1 VNIAADTLADWTV
14 ARQVADR
21 VAGSGPALGPVDR
34 ARLRED
40 FAEVVPEAEK
50 LAADVTRLAPNG
62 HPSRPWVMSRSE
74 WLDRNLRS
82 FEVVLGPIADRL
94 SPQGGEG
101 GGTTLRRK
109 VLGTELGAL
118 VGYLSRR
125 VLGQFDLFVPPDDEG
140 TIYFVGPNIAGIERQ
155 NQFPERDFRLWIALH
170 EVAHRLQFGSVP
182 WLRGYVSGLV
192 DGYLRSVNLDV
203 RYLVDLARK
212 AAEEVRAGRVDR
224 RGMGWVTLL
233 MTPEQRRTFAHAQ
246 AVMTLLEGH
255 GNFTMN
261 EVSRGRI
268 PGAERFRR
276 TLRARRQARPVERA
290 FQRAIGFD
298 QKTKQYDAGEGFV
311 AHVVGR
317 AGIDGFNLV
326 WDRPENLP
334 TLEEL
339 GRPDEWLARVARR

>member
-1 VNIAADTLADWTV
+1 MNIAADTLADWTV

-21 VAGSGPALGPVDR
+21 VAGTGPALGPVDR

-50 LAADVTRLAPNG
+50 LAADAIRLPPSG
-62 HPSRPWVMSRSE
+62 HPSRPWVMSRNE

-82 FEVVLGPIADRL
+82 FEVVLAPIADQI
-94 SPQGGEG
+94 SSGGDG
-101 GGTTLRRK
+101 GGTALRRK

-155 NQFPERDFRLWIALH
+155 HQFPERDFRLWIALH

-192 DGYLRSVNLDV
+192 DGYLRSINLDV
-203 RYLVDLARK
+203 RYLIDLARH
-212 AAEEVRAGRVDR
+212 AAEEVRAGRAEW

-268 PGAERFRR
+268 RGAERFRR
-276 TLRARRQARPVERA
+276 TLRARRQSRPVERA

-298 QKTKQYDAGEGFV
+298 QKAKQYDAGEGFV
-311 AHVVGR
+311 TQVVQR
-317 AGIDGFNLV
+317 VGIDGFNLV
-326 WDRPENLP
+326 WERPENLP

>member
-1 VNIAADTLADWTV
+1 MNVTADTLADWAV

-21 VAGSGPALGPVDR
+21 VAGQGPALGPVDR

-50 LAADVTRLAPNG
+50 LAADATRLSPSG

-82 FEVVLGPIADRL
+82 FEVVLGPIADRI
-94 SPQGGEG
+94 SSGGDG
-101 GGTTLRRK
+101 GGTALRRK

-155 NQFPERDFRLWIALH
+155 HQFPERDFRLWIALH
-170 EVAHRLQFGSVP
+170 EVAHRLQFGGVP

-203 RYLVDLARK
+203 RHMVDLARH
-212 AAEEVRAGRVDR
+212 AAEEVRAGRAEW

-276 TLRARRQARPVERA
+276 TLRARRQSRPVERA

-311 AHVVGR
+311 TQVVQR

-334 TLEEL
+334 TLDEL
-339 GRPDEWLARVARR
+339 GRPEEWLARVARR

>member
-1 VNIAADTLADWTV
+1 MNVAADTLADWAV

-50 LAADVTRLAPNG
+50 LAADTTGLAANG

-82 FEVVLGPIADRL
+82 FEVVLAPVAERFAPPG
-94 SPQGGEG
+94 SEG
-101 GGTTLRRK
+101 GTALRRK

-155 NQFPERDFRLWIALH
+155 HQFPERDFRLWIALH
-170 EVAHRLQFGSVP
+170 EVAHRLQFGGVP

-192 DGYLRSVNLDV
+192 DGYLQSVNLDV
-203 RYLVDLARK
+203 RYLVDLARH
-212 AAEEVRAGRVDR
+212 AAEEVRAGRAEW

-276 TLRARRQARPVERA
+276 TLRARRQSRPVERA
-290 FQRAIGFD
+290 FQRAIGFE
-298 QKTKQYDAGEGFV
+298 QKAKQYDFGERFV
-311 AHVVGR
+311 SIVAARV
-317 AGIDGFNLV
+317 GIDGFNLV

-339 GRPDEWLARVARR
+339 ARPDEWLARVARR